1 MMEKEKK
8 EEANRPVT
16 GWDKVHAAGIFILGI
31 AAIAMFVR
39 PYIQRLFP
47 QSEVPPAPQKVV
59 QPQMISTYGLPPLQM
74 IDGKPVACAAPATY
88 EDIAHAFVCI
98 CDGPKRPPIGSGVF
112 VGVSEPN
119 GLRVYLMTACHVA
132 GACIAAQ
139 GDGTVSFIVH
149 CPNGTNDVR
158 KTYHGD
164 GICWRFPRTGSDLA
178 VFDVTQAFNALRKKS
193 VDVRYVFF
201 QYVPL
206 RNDDPAAV
214 QGSVV
219 IRRGDFDKYKLGI
232 GTEVGILGLAS
243 EIWDSMI
250 IRGRQPLGFRTG
262 RVAIRNDSLPH
273 SPTVAAPIYIIESDI
288 HPGYSGG
295 PVFARYTI
303 NGLDYFALIG
313 VVKGC
318 IGKISDQGKITT
330 VSQLNKAFV
339 PSGFATVV
347 PIDDLLD
354 RPTWEAAP

>member
-1 MMEKEKK
+1 MENEKS
-8 EEANRPVT
+8 EEMNRPVT
-16 GWDKVHAAGIFILGI
+16 GWDKIHALAMCVLAVVGIVI
-31 AAIAMFVR
+31 FVG
-39 PYIQRLFP
+39 PYIQRLIP

-74 IDGKPVACAAPATY
+74 VDGKPVACAAPPTY
-88 EDIAHAFVCI
+88 EDLAHAFVCV

-112 VGVSEPN
+112 VGVKESK

-139 GDGTVSFIVH
+139 GEEAVSFIVH

-158 KTYHGD
+158 KTYLGN
-164 GICWRFPRTGSDLA
+164 GISWRFPRTGSDLA
-178 VFDVTQAFNALRKKS
+178 VFDVTQTFNTLRKEG

-206 RNDDPAAV
+206 QNDDPAAV

-250 IRGRQPLGFRTG
+250 IKGRQPLGFRTG
-262 RVAIRNDSLPH
+262 RVAVRNDSLPR
-273 SPTVAAPIYIIESDI
+273 SPTGAAPIYIIESDI

-303 NGLDYFALIG
+303 NGLDYFSLIG

-318 IGKISDQGKITT
+318 IGKITDQGKITT
-330 VSQLNKAFV
+330 VSQFNKAFV

-347 PIDDLLD
+347 PIDDLVD
-354 RPTWEAAP
+354 RPTWETAP